1 MNDEVIKNIKR
12 ILNEYLSFYKEFLS
26 FEQNKLEA
34 VEQNRLELLDGLVR
48 QEEVYLLKSKGMEQN
63 RISYQ
68 EENGLGGKTLR
79 EIIDLTTDS
88 NKEELQNLFTE
99 LNGVVNEI
107 QHTNEKCSIAI
118 KTRLSAI
125 DRAMDKIKNENAQAL
140 YDGSANTQKSG
151 RAVFMDKA

>member
-1 MNDEVIKNIKR
+1 MNAEVLKNIKR
-12 ILNEYLSFYKEFLS
+12 ILTEYLSFYKEFLS

-63 RISYQ
+63 RITFQ
-68 EENGLGGKTLR
+68 EENGLGGLKLR
-79 EIIDLTTDS
+79 EIIDMTNNSDKDELLTI
-88 NKEELQNLFTE
+88 FTE

-125 DRAMDKIKNENAQAL
+125 ERAMDKIKNENAQAL
-140 YDGSANTQKSG
+140 YDGTANTQKNG
-151 RAVFMDKA
+151 RALFMDKA